1 MPKPSDR
8 RPSLRLTARGGS
20 RCPDRLGQVPV
31 ATGDGVDARDSG
43 RVSPRHPSR
52 SFTEHLALGVGLIRR
67 YGAAEPTVTAAL
79 LRLLTTALEASSP
92 TAEHRAAITEQAD
105 LLVSAAQR
113 EIAEPADL
121 ALVHS
126 ERVALDH
133 ALETRTPARRD

>member
-1 MPKPSDR
+1 MP
-8 RPSLRLTARGGS
+8 RPSRRG
-20 RCPDRLGQVPV
+20 
-31 ATGDGVDARDSG
+31 TGRDGWRVDARGSG

-67 YGAAEPTVTAAL
+67 YGAAEPTVAAAL
-79 LRLLTTALEASSP
+79 LRLLATALEASGP
-92 TAEHRAAITEQAD
+92 TDEHRAAITEQAD

-126 ERVALDH
+126 EPAALDH
-133 ALETRTPARRD
+133 ALETRTPARRDWHLR